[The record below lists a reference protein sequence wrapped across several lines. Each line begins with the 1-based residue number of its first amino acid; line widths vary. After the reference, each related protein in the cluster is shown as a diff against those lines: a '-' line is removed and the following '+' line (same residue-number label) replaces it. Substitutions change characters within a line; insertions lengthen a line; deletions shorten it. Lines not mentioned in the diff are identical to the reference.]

1 MYGAAAQGTEVGQ
14 QMNNQFQTGV
24 GMYGTAGMCR
34 QVEAANAEQQVETTG
49 QVEQA
54 GEQEQNPS
62 TSEDPDISERV
73 AKKVVKYM
81 QAAEKGKIEEPKKK
95 PPVRIRNEHLLSKMD
110 EILTEVR
117 KLQL

>member
-1 MYGAAAQGTEVGQ
+1 MYGVATEVGQ
-14 QMNNQFQTGV
+14 QMNNQVQTGV
-24 GMYGTAGMCR
+24 GMCGAAAQIEMCR
-34 QVEAANAEQQVETTG
+34 QVEAANAEQQETA
-49 QVEQA
+49 QA

-81 QAAEKGKIEEPKKK
+81 QAAEKVKIEEPKKK
-95 PPVRIRNEHLLSKMD
+95 PKQIRNEHLLSKMD

>member
-1 MYGAAAQGTEVGQ
+1 MNGQ
-14 QMNNQFQTGV
+14 
-24 GMYGTAGMCR
+24 
-34 QVEAANAEQQVETTG
+34 ANAEQQETA
-49 QVEQA
+49 QA
-54 GEQEQNPS
+54 GEQNPS

-81 QAAEKGKIEEPKKK
+81 QAAEKDKIEEPKKK